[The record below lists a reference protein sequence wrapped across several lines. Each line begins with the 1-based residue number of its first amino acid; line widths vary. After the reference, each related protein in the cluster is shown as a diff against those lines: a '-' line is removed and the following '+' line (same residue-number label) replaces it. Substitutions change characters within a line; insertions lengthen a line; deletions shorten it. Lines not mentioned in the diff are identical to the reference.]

1 MRYAT
6 FMDSPIGKLQL
17 AEEDGKL
24 THLLFAWH
32 NTLADL
38 GLQAEEKETPP
49 LKKAK
54 KQLNEY
60 FEGKRKVFD
69 LPLAPAG
76 TPFQQK
82 CWEGLRTIPYGETRT
97 YKDIATYAG
106 NPKAVRAAGGAN
118 HNNPISIIVP
128 CHRVVGST
136 GSLTGFGGGLE
147 AKAFLLNLE
156 QKGTGGDKV
165 WQAK

>member
-24 THLLFAWH
+24 THLLFVSH
-32 NTLADL
+32 NTLEDL
-38 GLQAEEKETPP
+38 GLEAVEKETPL
-49 LKKAK
+49 LKKTK
-54 KQLNEY
+54 KQLKEY
-60 FEGKRKVFD
+60 FAGKRKEFD
-69 LPLAPAG
+69 LPLAPSG
-76 TPFQQK
+76 TPFQMK
-82 CWEGLRTIPYGETRT
+82 CWEGLRQIPYGETRT
-97 YKDIATYAG
+97 YRDIAAYAG

-118 HNNPISIIVP
+118 HNNPISVIVP

-147 AKAFLLNLE
+147 AKAYLLNLE
-156 QKGTGGDKV
+156 QKGIGGDKV
-165 WQAK
+165 WKAK

>member
-24 THLLFAWH
+24 THLLFVSH
-32 NTLADL
+32 NTLEDL
-38 GLQAEEKETPP
+38 GLEAVEKETPL

-54 KQLNEY
+54 KQLKEY
-60 FEGKRKVFD
+60 FAGKRREFD
-69 LPLAPAG
+69 LPLSPSG
-76 TPFQQK
+76 TAFQMK
-82 CWEGLRTIPYGETRT
+82 CWEGLRQIPYGETRT
-97 YKDIATYAG
+97 YRDIATYAG

-118 HNNPISIIVP
+118 HNNPISVIVP
-128 CHRVVGST
+128 CHRVVGSS
-136 GSLTGFGGGLE
+136 GSLTGFGGGLD
-147 AKAFLLNLE
+147 AKAYLLNLE

-165 WQAK
+165 WKAK

>member
-24 THLLFAWH
+24 THLLFVSH
-32 NTLADL
+32 NTLEDL
-38 GLQAEEKETPP
+38 GLEAVEKETPL

-54 KQLNEY
+54 KQLKEY
-60 FEGKRKVFD
+60 FAGKRKEFD
-69 LPLAPAG
+69 LPLAPSG
-76 TPFQQK
+76 TAFQMK
-82 CWEGLRTIPYGETRT
+82 CWEGLRMIPYGETRT
-97 YKDIATYAG
+97 YRDIAAYAG

-118 HNNPISIIVP
+118 HNNPISVIVP
-128 CHRVVGST
+128 CHRVVGSS

-147 AKAFLLNLE
+147 AKAYLLNLE
-156 QKGTGGDKV
+156 QKGIGGDKV
-165 WQAK
+165 WKAK

>member
-24 THLLFAWH
+24 THLLFVSH
-32 NTLADL
+32 NTLEDL
-38 GLQAEEKETPP
+38 GLEAVEKETPL
-49 LKKAK
+49 LKKTK
-54 KQLNEY
+54 KQLKEY
-60 FEGKRKVFD
+60 FAGKRKEFD
-69 LPLAPAG
+69 LPLAPSG
-76 TPFQQK
+76 TPFQMK

-97 YKDIATYAG
+97 YRDIAAYAG

-118 HNNPISIIVP
+118 HNNPISVIVP
-128 CHRVVGST
+128 CHRVVGSS

-147 AKAFLLNLE
+147 AKAYLLNLE
-156 QKGTGGDKV
+156 QQGIGGDKV
-165 WQAK
+165 WKAK

>member
-24 THLLFAWH
+24 THLLFVSH
-32 NTLADL
+32 NTLEDL
-38 GLQAEEKETPP
+38 GLEAVEKETPL
-49 LKKAK
+49 LKKTK
-54 KQLNEY
+54 KQLKEY
-60 FEGKRKVFD
+60 FAGKRKEFD
-69 LPLAPAG
+69 LPLAPSG
-76 TPFQQK
+76 TAFQMK

-97 YKDIATYAG
+97 YRDIAAYAG

-118 HNNPISIIVP
+118 HNNPISVIVP

-147 AKAFLLNLE
+147 AKAYLLNLE
-156 QKGTGGDKV
+156 QKGVDGDKV
-165 WQAK
+165 WKAK

>member
-38 GLQAEEKETPP
+38 GLQAEEKETPL

-54 KQLNEY
+54 KQLQEY
-60 FEGKRKVFD
+60 FDGKRKVFD

>member
-1 MRYAT
+1 M
-6 FMDSPIGKLQL
+6 
-17 AEEDGKL
+17 
-24 THLLFAWH
+24 
-32 NTLADL
+32 
-38 GLQAEEKETPP
+38 
-49 LKKAK
+49 
-54 KQLNEY
+54 
-60 FEGKRKVFD
+60 FD
-69 LPLAPAG
+69 LPLAPSG
-76 TPFQQK
+76 TAFQQK

-97 YKDIATYAG
+97 YRDIAAYAG
-106 NPKAVRAAGGAN
+106 NPNAVRAAGGAN

-156 QKGTGGDKV
+156 QKGVGGDKV